1 MSTMLLFKD
10 HEFEVADNGE
20 LQFIQKSGFETKGAF
35 PEKFKME
42 ADIEFSANPFSS
54 AVLTNLKTHDDVK
67 QLFTE
72 THINFMKSLIFG
84 IRETIAASKSN
95 HPVLQ
100 CLVNAFLESVKSLFQ
115 DKNSLPMSVM
125 DIAITNFITNLTL
138 MWTDKKFINRL
149 LNKLIEVLLKIHLA
163 PIREKEYRTYI
174 NNIKKNNASTESNNH
189 HKILPQTEISIE

>member
-1 MSTMLLFKD
+1 MRKDIPENIKIIFDHRIKEVLTEASNFISDFQAITMSAMLLLKD
-10 HEFEVADNGE
+10 HGFEVADNGE

-100 CLVNAFLESVKSLFQ
+100 CLVNAFPESIKSLFQ
-115 DKNSLPMSVM
+115 DKNSLPKSVM

-138 MWTDKKFINRL
+138 L
-149 LNKLIEVLLKIHLA
+149 
-163 PIREKEYRTYI
+163 
-174 NNIKKNNASTESNNH
+174 
-189 HKILPQTEISIE
+189 